1 MMFPSFLVV
10 LVLLGTATALVPH
23 FTRPASI
30 ATTTSTRPSTSSHL
44 FSSSVDA
51 VVGRP
56 TELPDSLEDGAEI
69 AAAACASF
77 AEISGNVARCRVDFD
92 TSAGDDTYTLLKSS
106 TPFMQKMVTAICYL
120 MIPGVQEKRQ
130 QEIMRMAQAK
140 AELRELGDEENDND
154 DSTIKDKRDALIQI
168 IQSGGVDPENPS
180 WDGPKARVYF
190 PDEGSA
196 ALARRDWKGQDS
208 LVPACVEFSACGGR
222 QVADISKD
230 VIVFFFCPRASE
242 AENVERILL
251 KVETELVDTL
261 QLTVFVN
268 PILVDM
274 GVTGFGMAGRLL
286 RERLI
291 EPLTQTYYLRT
302 LPWGALTRTWPRAFS
317 VWQEDETAEGGY
329 KLISTSDRLPS
340 NPEVE
345 DIYDIENGDK
355 SAAREGFGMLN
366 ALGDFVNGMMK
377 L

>member
-23 FTRPASI
+23 FSRPASI
-30 ATTTSTRPSTSSHL
+30 ATTTSTRPSASSHL

-168 IQSGGVDPENPS
+168 LQSGGVDPENPS